1 VQRFHEGD
9 ARIFAAT
16 TAIGPALIIGLRLQR
31 DPEPLDAG
39 RIASFIKSHSRNAS
53 ARIIPSRDRPGHEV
67 GLLAVEWG
75 ALARELLAGALAARP
90 QVIVTVTQ
98 IENIYWDLVNAFSA
112 KEYTSTITES
122 GNWRLI
128 QYSLH

>member
-1 VQRFHEGD
+1 M
-9 ARIFAAT
+9 
-16 TAIGPALIIGLRLQR
+16 
-31 DPEPLDAG
+31 
-39 RIASFIKSHSRNAS
+39 
-53 ARIIPSRDRPGHEV
+53 
-67 GLLAVEWG
+67 EWG